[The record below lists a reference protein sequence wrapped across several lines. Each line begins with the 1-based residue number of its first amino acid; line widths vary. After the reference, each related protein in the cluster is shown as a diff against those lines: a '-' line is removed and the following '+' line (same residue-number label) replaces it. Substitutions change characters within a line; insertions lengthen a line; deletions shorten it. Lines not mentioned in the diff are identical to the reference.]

1 MKNIN
6 RYTISGITIKGKII
20 PIAKSN
26 MHNIDFVTTAF
37 ESKEELVNF
46 FRKSYKLYN
55 LDDLKVTYQHNKQEK
70 QENILYKEN
79 RFVVDNL
86 ELNKKILEYVKNNKR
101 VEALDIPNINN
112 HYLRDLL
119 YYMLSHRIDKER
131 PYETRSQAFKEI
143 LDNDYKT
150 KRALALLLN
159 EKANKKWK
167 NYIKEGTS
175 LEFDLDNI
183 SNIVDNMKRIN
194 SRVKRRR

>member
-37 ESKEELVNF
+37 ESKEELVDF

-183 SNIVDNMKRIN
+183 SNIVDNMKRPN
-194 SRVKRRR
+194 LGDKRR